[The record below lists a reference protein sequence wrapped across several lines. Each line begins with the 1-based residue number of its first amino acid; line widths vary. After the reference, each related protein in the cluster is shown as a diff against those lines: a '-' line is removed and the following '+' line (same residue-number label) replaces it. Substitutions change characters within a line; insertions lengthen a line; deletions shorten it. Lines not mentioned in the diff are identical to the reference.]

1 MLSTIDSYVC
11 KILSSCMA
19 KGDVSIITNAAKG
32 WVEYS
37 SQKFLP
43 KTFDYIVK
51 LKISII
57 SARS

>member
-1 MLSTIDSYVC
+1 M
-11 KILSSCMA
+11 K

-43 KTFDYIVK
+43 KTHEFIHRMNVT
-51 LKISII
+51 II